1 MRSLPRAA
9 AVAALA
15 LLAAALPACGGRDR
29 ELTVVYGSD
38 VLTLD
43 PNERFETVT
52 DSYAMNVFE
61 PLLRFD
67 WKGSFVP
74 VLALRWDIPDGK
86 TWRFSLRPGVK
97 FHDGTPLTAKDV
109 AFSIR
114 RVIERESSELHPYL
128 KSVDSVAAPD
138 DLTVEVSSSRPAGL
152 LPALSFVYVLPERSL
167 RSAGEEAFFR
177 SPSGTGPYR
186 LVERKPGES
195 LRLEAWDG
203 YWGSQ
208 PAFRRAE
215 LRFVVDELAMWKAA
229 EERRTSIVVGPTWRS
244 WKLKQGLPGFR
255 FLIRPGLAVQFLTAA
270 MQPGRKLADV
280 RVRRAL
286 LAALDRKSLAEQVMT
301 GGAFAASQ
309 FVSPGIVG
317 YNPNLAVPPFE
328 RGKARRLLEEAG
340 HPNGIAL
347 TLTVVEGAHRLADE
361 IVRQLGAEGI
371 EVKRVPVPARDMYE
385 RGRLCTEDL
394 ALTGWICSTGDGA
407 ELLEGAFGHGP
418 ESAAHGEGALACG
431 YRNPRL
437 AELIDLIAQT
447 LEPRARQRLLQE
459 SMSLL
464 VDDVPWFPLFVADDR
479 YAVSEEIVWEPR
491 PDSEVYLPDVKP
503 R

>member
-1 MRSLPRAA
+1 MIG
-9 AVAALA
+9 
-15 LLAAALPACGGRDR
+15 PACGR
-29 ELTVVYGSD
+29 E
-38 VLTLD
+38 
-43 PNERFETVT
+43 
-52 DSYAMNVFE
+52 
-61 PLLRFD
+61 
-67 WKGSFVP
+67 
-74 VLALRWDIPDGK
+74 
-86 TWRFSLRPGVK
+86 PG
-97 FHDGTPLTAKDV
+97 H
-109 AFSIR
+109 R
-114 RVIERESSELHPYL
+114 R
-128 KSVDSVAAPD
+128 
-138 DLTVEVSSSRPAGL
+138 
-152 LPALSFVYVLPERSL
+152 

-177 SPSGTGPYR
+177 APSGTGPYR

-203 YWGSQ
+203 YWGAR

-215 LRFVVDELAMWKAA
+215 LRFVVDEKAMWKAA
-229 EERRTSIVVGPTWRS
+229 EERRTAIVVGPTSRS
-244 WKLKQGLPGFR
+244 FKLKQGLKGFR

-286 LAALDRKSLAEQVMT
+286 LAALDRRSLAENVLT

-328 RGKARRLLEEAG
+328 RGKARRLLAEAG
-340 HPNGIAL
+340 HPDGIGL

-371 EVKRVPVPARDMYE
+371 EVTRVPVPARDMYE

-418 ESAAHGEGALACG
+418 EPAAHGEGALACG
-431 YRNPRL
+431 YRSPRL
-437 AELIDLIAQT
+437 AELIDRIART

-459 SMSLL
+459 SMALL
-464 VDDVPWFPLFVADDR
+464 MEDVPWFPLFVGDDR
-479 YAVSEEIVWEPR
+479 YAVSEEVVWEPR
-491 PDSEVYLPDVKP
+491 PDSEVYLPDVRPK
-503 R
+503 